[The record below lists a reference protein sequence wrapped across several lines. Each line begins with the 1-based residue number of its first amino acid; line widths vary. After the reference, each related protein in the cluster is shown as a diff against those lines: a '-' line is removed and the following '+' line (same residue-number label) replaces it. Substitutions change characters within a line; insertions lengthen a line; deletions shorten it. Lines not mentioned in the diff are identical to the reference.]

1 MAKHYKYRDDNQL
14 IIDLLK
20 NDSLAIFYVFYN
32 HFNSLLKYNVI
43 KATKGKVLDYSDLV
57 QDLYLYISN
66 NNWEKLR
73 RYDSS
78 MPFVN
83 WFSVVSYRFFKDS
96 VRSMIDSL
104 DKMPIS
110 HIENNN
116 ISFSS
121 NEIDTFTMDVK
132 NILKDFE
139 PPRDKSILE
148 AFLLKDEEPSVIAT
162 RFGVT
167 IDNLYNIKRR
177 ALARLRKK
185 LV

>member
-1 MAKHYKYRDDNQL
+1 
-14 IIDLLK
+14 
-20 NDSLAIFYVFYN
+20 
-32 HFNSLLKYNVI
+32 
-43 KATKGKVLDYSDLV
+43 
-57 QDLYLYISN
+57 
-66 NNWEKLR
+66 
-73 RYDSS
+73 
-78 MPFVN
+78 
-83 WFSVVSYRFFKDS
+83 
-96 VRSMIDSL
+96 MIDSV

-121 NEIDTFTMDVK
+121 NEMNTFTMDVK